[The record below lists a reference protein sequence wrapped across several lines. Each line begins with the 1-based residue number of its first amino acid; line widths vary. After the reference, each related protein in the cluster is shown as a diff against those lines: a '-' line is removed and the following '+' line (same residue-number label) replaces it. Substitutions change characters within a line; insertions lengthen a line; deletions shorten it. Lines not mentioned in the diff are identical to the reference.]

1 MGLLILVRDESIL
14 NAELVEQ
21 LEKELNETWE
31 ELKTL
36 KTQLKNGQVKLEQYQ
51 GQKKELEE
59 RIDDLSQRIYYI
71 NKAVQRM
78 PSNEERIQQEAEAL
92 MNEYQVEYVD
102 NQISHLRVFLTVSAN
117 KTWVIEIN
125 FSNPKAPLF
134 KIPSDLPS
142 LIGNIYETIES
153 LVQWKAKPNQR
164 LVNIIREM
172 EQKLLD
178 LELSKSL
185 PELELERGRLM
196 AQAKKLED
204 TDQYE
209 NARAFYNYAADISER
224 LGNQAIAMVCRLK
237 AQKML
242 ERIEEERP

>member
-1 MGLLILVRDESIL
+1 MRDESIL
-14 NAELVEQ
+14 NAELVDQ

-36 KTQLKNGQVKLEQYQ
+36 KMQLKNGQVKLEQYQ
-51 GQKKELEE
+51 GQKEELEK
-59 RIDDLSQRIYYI
+59 RIDDLSKRIYYI

-78 PSNEERIQQEAEAL
+78 PSNEERIQQEAELL
-92 MNEYQVEYVD
+92 MNEYQVDYID
-102 NQISHLRVFLTVSAN
+102 NQISHLLVFLTVSAN

-125 FSNPKAPLF
+125 FSNYKVPLF

-142 LIGNIYETIES
+142 LIGNIYETVES
-153 LVQWKAKPNQR
+153 LVDWKGKPNQH
-164 LVNIIREM
+164 LVTIIREI

-196 AQAKKLED
+196 DQAKKLEN
-204 TDQYE
+204 TGQYE

-242 ERIEEERP
+242 EKIEDEQS

>member
-1 MGLLILVRDESIL
+1 VRDDSSL
-14 NAELVEQ
+14 SGELLEQ
-21 LEKELNETWE
+21 LEKELNEAWDQ
-31 ELKTL
+31 LKSI
-36 KTQLKNGQVKLEQYQ
+36 KTQLKNGQIGLEQYQ
-51 GQKKELEE
+51 GLKSESEA
-59 RIDDLSQRIYYI
+59 RIDDLSQRIHYI
-71 NKAVQRM
+71 NKAIQKI
-78 PSNEERIQQEAEAL
+78 PTNEERIQQEAEAL

-102 NQISHLRVFLTVSAN
+102 NEVSHLRVFLTVSAN

-125 FSNPKAPLF
+125 FSDPKMPLF
-134 KIPSDLPS
+134 KIPFDLPS
-142 LIGNIYETIES
+142 LIGNIYETVES
-153 LVQWKAKPNQR
+153 LMKWKAKPNQR
-164 LVNIIREM
+164 LVNIIREI

-204 TDQYE
+204 TNQYE
-209 NARAFYNYAADISER
+209 SARIFFNSAADISER

-242 ERIEEERP
+242 EKIEEEHT